1 MRILGID
8 YGRKRIG
15 LAISDP
21 LCITAQGLPTLHRR
35 DLAHDMEVLARII
48 REWEVDEIVVG
59 LPKKMDDTL
68 GEGAQEVLAF
78 VEELKRRLL
87 LTVYLVDERL
97 STVRAHR
104 AMKEGGLS
112 RKKRTERADK
122 ISAQL
127 ILQNYLDQKGRKS
140 REGEDNKKF

>member
-21 LCITAQGLPTLHRR
+21 LGITAQGLPTLERG
-35 DLAHDMEVLARII
+35 DPAGDMEVLSGII
-48 REWEVDEIVVG
+48 RERGVGEMVVG
-59 LPKKMDDTL
+59 LPKNMDGTI
-68 GEGAQEVLAF
+68 GESAKEVLAF
-78 VEELKRRLL
+78 VEVLKERFG
-87 LTVYLVDERL
+87 LTVHLMDERL

-112 RKKRTERADK
+112 RKKRTEKADML
-122 ISAQL
+122 SAQL
-127 ILQNYLDQKGRKS
+127 ILQGYLDRKGGGGALR
-140 REGEDNKKF
+140 GDNS